1 MEPRQSAPR
10 LAVRLGRRWWAIAVA
25 LVFGYGFPHFP
36 SIRSANELPR
46 VYLVMAM
53 ADHGT
58 FAIDRGVRRWG
69 GTADVSPAG
78 GHQYSNKAPGSS
90 MLAVPA
96 YVALRGVTQAVA
108 GREPT
113 LGEMVWTFR
122 IWTGVVP
129 TLLFLALLWG
139 FLGRFTPDEGARRAA
154 IAIYGLG
161 SMAIVY
167 SVLFISHQLSAVC
180 VGAAWI
186 ITVRVIE
193 DGAPAATGA
202 RSGRW
207 MLAAGA
213 LAGAAPL
220 VDYQAVF
227 AAVPV
232 ALWATIR
239 LIQSRRGAAPFLWA
253 AVGAALPIAVLLVYH
268 DACFGSP
275 LRTGYAASEVFA
287 HNHQRGFLGMDQLR
301 WAAFTGSTVAPDNGL
316 IVFCPALLLAL
327 PGWFLMWRRGQR
339 DHVLVT
345 AAVAVIY
352 LLFISSINFWRGG
365 WQLGPRYITAMLP
378 FLLPPITVTLAAV
391 GRWPALRGAAL
402 GLGGVGVFVYAAS
415 IVAFPHFPEKFT
427 NPLYEVTLRLFG
439 DGLAAPNLG
448 MIAGLPGAWSLVP
461 YAVLVGTVW
470 AAVLLGPRGP
480 WRPRLL
486 AAGVA
491 IAVTAAIVV
500 AYGGFRGGG
509 PIADEAYVHTVA
521 PAVRSQMR

>member
-1 MEPRQSAPR
+1 MDDGRSPARRASAW
-10 LAVRLGRRWWAIAVA
+10 LARRWWAIAIGVIFVYA
-25 LVFGYGFPHFP
+25 FPHYP

-53 ADHGT
+53 ADDGT
-58 FAIDRGVRRWG
+58 FAIDRGVDRWG
-69 GTADVSPAG
+69 TTVDVSPSG

-96 YVALRGVTQAVA
+96 YVALRGVTGAVA

-129 TLLFLALLWG
+129 TLLFLVLLGG
-139 FLGRFTPDEGARRAA
+139 FLRRFVPEDDDDARRAA
-154 IAIYGLG
+154 VAIYGIG

-186 ITVRVIE
+186 LTVQVVE
-193 DGAPAATGA
+193 DRRDA
-202 RSGRW
+202 RW

-232 ALWATIR
+232 AV
-239 LIQSRRGAAPFLWA
+239 WA
-253 AVGAALPIAVLLVYH
+253 AVRLVQTRRGTLPFAYAALGAALPIAILLLYH

-275 LRTGYAASEVFA
+275 LRTGYAASVTFA
-287 HNHQRGFLGMDQLR
+287 ENHQKGFLGMDTLR
-301 WAAFTGSTVAPDNGL
+301 WKAFTGSTIAPDNGL
-316 IVFCPALLLAL
+316 VVFCPAVLLAL
-327 PGWFLMWRRGQR
+327 PGWVVMARRGQWG
-339 DHVLVT
+339 HVAVT
-345 AAVAVIY
+345 ATVALIY

-378 FLLPPITVTLAAV
+378 FLVPPIAVALAAAA
-391 GRWPALRGAAL
+391 RWPAARGAAL
-402 GLGGVGVFVYAAS
+402 GLGGVGVFVYTAS
-415 IVAFPHFPEKFT
+415 IVEFPHFPEKFK
-427 NPLYEVTLRLFG
+427 NPLYEVTLRLAG
-439 DGLAAPNLG
+439 DGLAAPNAGQVVGLG
-448 MIAGLPGAWSLVP
+448 GAWSLVP
-461 YAVLVGTVW
+461 YALVVAAVWGAVLVGR
-470 AAVLLGPRGP
+470 RGP
-480 WRPRLL
+480 WRARLV
-486 AAGVA
+486 AAAVA
-491 IAVTAAIVV
+491 VAVSAAIVV
-500 AYGGFRGGG
+500 AYRGFGGG
-509 PIADEAYVHTVA
+509 GRVADEAYVRTVA
-521 PAVRSQMR
+521 PAVRGQMR